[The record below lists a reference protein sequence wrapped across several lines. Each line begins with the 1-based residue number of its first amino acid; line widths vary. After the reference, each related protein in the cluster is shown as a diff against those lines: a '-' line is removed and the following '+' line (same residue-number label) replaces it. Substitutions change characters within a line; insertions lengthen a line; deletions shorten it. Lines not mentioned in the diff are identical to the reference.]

1 MSVNLEEEINNAQAD
16 IQNATNALLKLG
28 FTEEQM
34 EQLARSVHARIAL
47 IQYGILK
54 ADKDIKRES
63 AFQPGQFQT
72 KVL

>member
-1 MSVNLEEEINNAQAD
+1 MSIDLKEEIEKAQSD
-16 IQNATNALLKLG
+16 IKNATNALLKLG

-34 EQLARSVHARIAL
+34 DQLGRFVHARIAL
-47 IQYGILK
+47 VQYGILK

-63 AFQPGQFQT
+63 ALQPGGFQT